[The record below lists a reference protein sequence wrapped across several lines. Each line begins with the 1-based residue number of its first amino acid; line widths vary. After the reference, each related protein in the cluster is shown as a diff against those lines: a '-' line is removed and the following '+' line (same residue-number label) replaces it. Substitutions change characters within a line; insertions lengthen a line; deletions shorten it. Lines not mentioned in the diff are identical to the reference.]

1 MIINNKTRG
10 DNIMPKEL
18 EQPTTAVSADAAI
31 SALICLLHTYATQA
45 GDQARIGG
53 RIYRH
58 LDGLAQRDDLP
69 EVLQKTCHELSDAW
83 QFMLGSQE
91 ARP

>member
-1 MIINNKTRG
+1 MIINNKIQG
-10 DNIMPKEL
+10 DNIMPREL

-45 GDQARIGG
+45 GDQTRIGG

-58 LDGLAQRDDLP
+58 LDGLVHRDDLP
-69 EVLQKTCHELSDAW
+69 AVLQKTCDELSDAW
-83 QFMLGSQE
+83 QTMPGIKEVRL
-91 ARP
+91 